1 MKKVSF
7 ILFTLCLCTMMT
19 AQNPFLKQ
27 TKTPHG
33 TFPFN
38 ELKNEHFMPAVKEGI
53 KQHEAEINK
62 IANNKKAPTFENT
75 IVAMERSG
83 ALLSIVITVFYA
95 LNSA

>member
-38 ELKNEHFMPAVKEGI
+38 ELKNEHFMPAVKEDR
-53 KQHEAEINK
+53 KS
-62 IANNKKAPTFENT
+62 
-75 IVAMERSG
+75 V
-83 ALLSIVITVFYA
+83 V
-95 LNSA
+95 